1 MSNISSMNMEPITDT
16 ILQTHTYDEVLK
28 SAIEYFG
35 GDELAA
41 TTWMN
46 KYAVKDAQGNYYEL
60 TPNDMHHRMARE
72 FAKTE
77 MKFSEESKLNG
88 NSKNLSVYGQ
98 HREFLSEEK
107 IYNYFKKFQ

>member
-1 MSNISSMNMEPITDT
+1 MSNIAVINMESTT
-16 ILQTHTYDEVLK
+16 ETSLQTYTYDEVLK
-28 SAIEYFG
+28 SAIEYFE

-60 TPNDMHHRMARE
+60 TPDDMHHRMARE

-88 NSKNLSVYGQ
+88 NSKKLSAYGQ
-98 HREFLSEEK
+98 QRDFLSEEK
-107 IYNYFKKFQ
+107 IYEYFKRF